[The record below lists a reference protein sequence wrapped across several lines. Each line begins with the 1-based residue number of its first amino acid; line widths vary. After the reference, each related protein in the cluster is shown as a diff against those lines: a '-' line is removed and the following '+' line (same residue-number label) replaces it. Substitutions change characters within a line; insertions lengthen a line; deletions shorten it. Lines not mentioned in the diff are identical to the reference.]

1 MVLVA
6 FALMDTSV
14 LFCGV
19 RGPCELP
26 IWIAIRYAVH
36 EYGVRMKSS
45 SMLLCLE
52 DDIRCNK
59 VWSCHCVHSGC
70 TSHTERRIP

>member
-1 MVLVA
+1 M
-6 FALMDTSV
+6 

-19 RGPCELP
+19 RGPSELL

-36 EYGVRMKSS
+36 EYGVHMKSS

-52 DDIRCNK
+52 DDIRCNLCGIVIVVLY
-59 VWSCHCVHSGC
+59 VWSCHCVHGGC
-70 TSHTERRIP
+70 TSHTDRRIP